1 MREIQIYWTFIVML
15 YNFWFWK
22 FYCNTNLLC
31 AFRKKTQVGIYQK
44 EANNIWASSFTLFC
58 TLPLRSRKSR
68 FFYLLYLPLRYIPDD
83 ECHYFLI
90 LLLRCRFLES
100 FLKDKSIVLMKSIQ
114 IYSIVVFQKGSFSSL
129 LELLRVFLQ

>member
-1 MREIQIYWTFIVML
+1 ML

-22 FYCNTNLLC
+22 FYFNTNLLC
-31 AFRKKTQVGIYQK
+31 ALKKRHKLEYIKRRQIIY
-44 EANNIWASSFTLFC
+44 ERHHSPFFARFLCGLGSLG
-58 TLPLRSRKSR
+58 